1 MEKAKVFWNGRS
13 QAVRLPAEFRFDTS
27 EVFIRRDPDT
37 NEVILSPRPTTWD
50 SFLELRDKTQVPED
64 FLSEEERG
72 QDLGEHDPFE
82 DGS

>member
-13 QAVRLPAEFRFDTS
+13 QAVRLPAEFRFETS
-27 EVFIRRDPDT
+27 EVFIRRDPET
-37 NEVILSPRPTTWD
+37 NEVILSPRQTKWD
-50 SFLELRDKTQVPED
+50 SFLELRGRTQVPED

-72 QDLGEHDPFE
+72 QDPGGGDPFE

>member
-37 NEVILSPRPTTWD
+37 NEVILSPRPTTWY
-50 SFLELRDKTQVPED
+50 SFLELRDKTRVPED
-64 FLSEEERG
+64 FLSEGERG
-72 QDLGEHDPFE
+72 QDPGGRDPFE